1 MVKIQFTFRP
11 WSPTSPG
18 TPSGPYENNKYMNV
32 KEKEEKEEIIKVTIK
47 TKFSKIMIITVIKN
61 SHSRIIFNIH
71 T

>member
-32 KEKEEKEEIIKVTIK
+32 KEKEEIIKVTIK

-61 SHSRIIFNIH
+61 SRSRIIFNIH